1 MKITENNLR
10 SLARHI
16 LKELFTSKS
25 GVSAKNFL
33 DQNVDPYAYDAE
45 GGDFYE
51 SDELEE
57 DEIQEDE
64 ERVE

>member
-1 MKITENNLR
+1 MRITENKLR
-10 SLARHI
+10 LLARRV

-33 DQNVDPYAYDAE
+33 DQDVDPYAYGAE

-51 SDELEE
+51 SDELDE